1 MRTPS
6 QLQPDGGVDPRAP
19 TPELKRRGNLTRFLS
34 SWSAGIGAAIV
45 VLLVL
50 VAVFAP
56 FLAPHDPYEAEA
68 LTDAFRAPGG
78 PFPLGTDV
86 LGRCILSR
94 IIYGTRISLTVGLVV
109 QGISVLLGVTLGVVA
124 GYWEGFV
131 DDVVSNL
138 TNIMFGFPHLL
149 FALAV
154 VTVLGPGLYNIFIA
168 LGLAGWPMI
177 ARLVR
182 GQTLSVKRKE
192 YVEAARA
199 AGCTDFFVIV
209 RHILPQC
216 LSPVLVMATM
226 GMAAAILAEAGLS
239 FLGLGAQPP
248 APSWGSM
255 IARGRDYIWDSPW
268 MTTFPG
274 VAIFI
279 TVLGFNLLGDGL
291 RDFLDPRL

>member
-1 MRTPS
+1 MSSGYR
-6 QLQPDGGVDPRAP
+6 QV
-19 TPELKRRGNLTRFLS
+19 PEESIARRGFLPRFFA
-34 SWSAGIGAAIV
+34 SWSAIIGALIV
-45 VLLVL
+45 VILIV
-50 VAVFAP
+50 VAIAAP
-56 FLAPHDPYEAEA
+56 VLAPNDPYEAES
-68 LTDAFRAPGG
+68 LRDAYRPPGQQ
-78 PFPLGTDV
+78 FPLGTDV

-94 IIYGTRISLTVGLVV
+94 ILFGTRISLTVGLVV
-109 QGISVLLGVTLGVVA
+109 QGISVALGVTLGVVA
-124 GYWEGFV
+124 GYREGIV
-131 DDVVSNL
+131 DDIVSNL

-154 VTVLGPGLYNIFIA
+154 VTVLGPGLYNMFIA

-199 AGCTDFFVIV
+199 AGCSDFFIV
-209 RHILPQC
+209 TRHILPQC

-268 MTTFPG
+268 MTTYPG
-274 VAIFI
+274 IAIFL

-291 RDFLDPRL
+291 RDFLDPRV

>member
-1 MRTPS
+1 MGESKQQKPKGAASR
-6 QLQPDGGVDPRAP
+6 
-19 TPELKRRGNLTRFLS
+19 RRGFLRFFLS
-34 SWSAGIGAAIV
+34 SWSAALGSLIIM
-45 VLLVL
+45 LLVC
-50 VAVFAP
+50 VAIFAP
-56 FLAPHDPYEAEA
+56 QLAPSDPYEAES
-68 LTDAFRAPGG
+68 LGDAYSPPGG
-78 PFPLGTDV
+78 QFPLGTDV

-94 IIYGTRISLTVGLVV
+94 MIYGSRISLTVGLVV
-109 QGISVLLGVTLGVVA
+109 QGISVVVGVVLGVVA
-124 GYWEGFV
+124 GYWEGAV
-131 DDVVSNL
+131 DDIVSNL

-154 VTVLGPGLYNIFIA
+154 VTVLGPGLYNTFIA

-182 GQTLSVKRKE
+182 GQALSVKHKQ

-199 AGCTDFFVIV
+199 AGCSDFFIIT

-226 GMAAAILAEAGLS
+226 GMAGAILAEAGLS
-239 FLGLGAQPP
+239 FLGMGAQPP

-268 MTTFPG
+268 MTTYPG
-274 VAIFI
+274 IAIFL